1 MAHDARIAPLSAGD
15 VRRMAGA
22 QVVPDLR
29 ACVKEL
35 VENALDAGATS
46 IEVRWK
52 EYGLDAIEVID
63 NGSGIA
69 KENYDVIGRRHH
81 TSKLSSFEDLAHV
94 QTFGF
99 RGEALASLSTAKDA
113 PMGTLL
119 ELASDGSLVSSEK
132 RVARQ
137 RGTTVTLTDLLTSL
151 PVRRRELERHVKREY
166 NKAFA
171 MLQAYALITQGVRW
185 ASYVTLRD
193 GKRVSQLLV
202 SASHGPKYLQANVA
216 ALFGAKASASMQ
228 PIDVTLSLPSHTVR
242 VHGLVSKPMPGSGRS
257 SGDRQYFYINGRPW
271 DSSKMAH
278 LFNQVYRTFNATQY
292 PCIIVNLAM
301 DTQTYD
307 VNVSPDKRQVLL
319 HEEAALLEQVREALE
334 TEFSPSRGVL
344 PVHHISEPTKRTAP
358 ILDEEDTE
366 PSKVRRSTRDTISVA
381 QASWSQTSTPLP
393 SQETPPTSSQRSST
407 SMQEQFQR
415 AVQNFAHKTRAV
427 AVAEHALEY
436 EESEEEEAEC
446 NDMTVQV
453 NEALSHIE
461 KVASP
466 PGHATIDELSRPS
479 PVPISSDHEE
489 APRRGRIPSPPITVR
504 TQDCEVERP
513 TEVVTP
519 TLPSDKVAMNLAA
532 LRARIGS
539 VSRPHIP
546 RTWEGAD
553 VSRPEQEAVAALER
567 VISKSDF
574 ASMAIVGQFN
584 LGFIIARRT
593 TSDMDD
599 LFIIDQHAADEKYNF
614 EKLQRE
620 TRLHSQRLLLAQ
632 RLELA
637 PSDELVAREHAA
649 WLRMN
654 GFEIEVD
661 EDAPPGS
668 RIQLLSKPV
677 SKDTVFDL
685 HDFEELLSQLR
696 DTSSYGVERVRCSK
710 VQEMLASRACRKSI
724 MVGSALDRRQM
735 HSVVKHMGE
744 TEQPWN
750 CPHGRPTMRHLTTI
764 PAPSPS
770 HRLAWTILGGL

>member
-1 MAHDARIAPLSAGD
+1 
-15 VRRMAGA
+15 
-22 QVVPDLR
+22 
-29 ACVKEL
+29 
-35 VENALDAGATS
+35 
-46 IEVRWK
+46 
-52 EYGLDAIEVID
+52 
-63 NGSGIA
+63 
-69 KENYDVIGRRHH
+69 
-81 TSKLSSFEDLAHV
+81 
-94 QTFGF
+94 
-99 RGEALASLSTAKDA
+99 
-113 PMGTLL
+113 MGTLL

-132 RVARQ
+132 RVARQVRLLPSSPQ

-446 NDMTVQV
+446 NDMVQPGSSLHMDDEEMPDTQAEDGLPCPQEHDAIVTTDDEDAFPCADEEIPMAHDDGDNSDDSGGDDNGDDNDNEVSASPSPTSRLPSEGEMQTVQV

-466 PGHATIDELSRPS
+466 PGHATVDELSRPS

-685 HDFEELLSQLR
+685 HGTSAPTYPIKTLR
-696 DTSSYGVERVRCSK
+696 SFYRSCATQHRMVWSVCDAAR
-710 VQEMLASRACRKSI
+710 CRK
-724 MVGSALDRRQM
+724 
-735 HSVVKHMGE
+735 
-744 TEQPWN
+744 
-750 CPHGRPTMRHLTTI
+750 C
-764 PAPSPS
+764 
-770 HRLAWTILGGL
+770 